1 MEKSQVPVNTL
12 LKGLLS
18 LSRLNIVI
26 KQMPD
31 YKLIEI
37 ATASPSNPC
46 SVKPSFFLRA
56 VGGER
61 RFLPIKMAT

>member
-1 MEKSQVPVNTL
+1 
-12 LKGLLS
+12 
-18 LSRLNIVI
+18 
-26 KQMPD
+26 MPD
-31 YKLIEI
+31 YKLIKI